1 MTPQANIETL
11 PLAAIET
18 QPLAA
23 IETTT
28 ETLPPPASSKGAS
41 GKPSGKRIDA
51 LLATRWGRLLVPSLS
66 DFLFVALIAWLF
78 MSSGAH
84 GWQSL
89 LADADAGWHIRTGE
103 YILDHHQVPH
113 HDLYSFSKPGAPWYA
128 WEWLT
133 DIIDGFLFRWA
144 GLKGIVLAAGAL
156 IALFATTLMRRVVDA
171 GAHLFVAL
179 LVTLFSVGA
188 ASMHFLARPHLFT
201 LLLLSIS
208 MGIIEADR
216 RGGNRAR
223 IWWLV
228 PIALVWTNLHGGFL
242 VLIVLLGLAAIGS
255 AAEAWIAKPRGGRPD
270 WAPAL
275 RWAGLAAA
283 CGAVSFIN
291 PYGWELHKHVIQ
303 YLRSDWIRK
312 VVQEFQSPSFRDEN
326 MLQFEALLFIGLIT
340 AGARLRRGLVI
351 DGLWILALGYMS
363 LSSVRHVPIFVTVAG
378 PMIAVEMTS
387 WWKSWVGASPKQ
399 SALGILNQMGRDI
412 VPGFQRFT
420 IWMVVAVAALA
431 MSGSAI
437 AWPQDF
443 PALVFPTAMV
453 HAHEQEILQSRVLTT
468 DQWGD
473 YLIFLHPEHKVFVD
487 GRSDFYGPEIGDQ
500 FLQVMRGMP
509 GWEKVIEKYRFNLA
523 LLPVDTAAAQ
533 LLKQR
538 PEWRVVADDGK
549 QILLV
554 LRKTEVGSTS
564 QVGVTGTELRF

>member
-1 MTPQANIETL
+1 MTPQSTIET
-11 PLAAIET
+11 PPPAAIG
-18 QPLAA
+18 
-23 IETTT
+23 
-28 ETLPPPASSKGAS
+28 TLPPPVSAEEASRKRSS
-41 GKPSGKRIDA
+41 KRIDA
-51 LLATRWGRLLVPSLS
+51 LLAHRWGRLLVPSLS
-66 DFLFVALIAWLF
+66 DFLFVALIVWLF

-89 LADADAGWHIRTGE
+89 LADADVGWHIRTGE

-133 DIIDGFLFRWA
+133 DIIDGLLFRWA

-156 IALFATTLMRRVVDA
+156 IALFATTLMRRIADA

-179 LVTLFSVGA
+179 LVTLLSVGS
-188 ASMHFLARPHLFT
+188 ASMHFLARPHIFT

-216 RGGNRAR
+216 RGANPAR

-242 VLIVLLGLAAIGS
+242 VLIGLLGLAAIGA
-255 AAEAWIAKPRGGRPD
+255 AAEAWLEKPRGGRMD
-270 WAPAL
+270 CAAAL
-275 RWAGLAAA
+275 RWAKVAAA
-283 CGAVSFIN
+283 CGAASFIN
-291 PYGWELHKHVIQ
+291 PYGWELHRHVIE

-312 VVQEFQSPSFRDEN
+312 VVQEFQSPSFRNEN

-340 AGARLRRGLVI
+340 AGARLRRGQVI
-351 DGLWILALGYMS
+351 DGLWILCLGYMA

-378 PMIAVEMTS
+378 PMIAVEMTY
-387 WWKSWVGASPKQ
+387 WWRAWVGTSPSQ

-412 VPGFQRFT
+412 LPGFQRYT
-420 IWMVVAVAALA
+420 IWMAVAVGLLAL
-431 MSGSAI
+431 SGSAI
-437 AWPQDF
+437 AWPMDF
-443 PALVFPTAMV
+443 PSLVFPTAMV
-453 HAHEQEILQSRVLTT
+453 HAHEQEILQARVLTT

-473 YLIFLHPEHKVFVD
+473 YLIFLHPEQKVFVD
-487 GRSDFYGPEIGDQ
+487 GRSDFYGPAIGDQ
-500 FLQVMRGMP
+500 FLDVMRGMP
-509 GWEKVIEKYRFNLA
+509 GWEKVIEKYRFDLA
-523 LLPVDTAAAQ
+523 LIPVDTAAAQ

-549 QILLV
+549 EILLA
-554 LRKTEVGSTS
+554 LRKTEAQRSG
-564 QVGVTGTELRF
+564 Q

>member
-1 MTPQANIETL
+1 MTPPTTAETTAETTVVTKIDATIETTIETL
-11 PLAAIET
+11 PPAA
-18 QPLAA
+18 LGKD
-23 IETTT
+23 
-28 ETLPPPASSKGAS
+28 ASRKRSS
-41 GKPSGKRIDA
+41 KRIDA

-66 DFLFVALIAWLF
+66 DFLFIALIAWLF
-78 MSSGAH
+78 MSSGPH

-89 LADADAGWHIRTGE
+89 LADADVGWHIRTGE
-103 YILDHHQVPH
+103 YILNHHQVPH

-128 WEWLT
+128 WEWLS
-133 DIIDGFLFRWA
+133 DVIDGLLFRWA

-156 IALFATTLMRRVVDA
+156 IALFATTLMRRIVDA

-188 ASMHFLARPHLFT
+188 ASMHFLARPHIFT

-208 MGIIEADR
+208 MWIIEADR
-216 RGGNRAR
+216 RGANPAR
-223 IWWLV
+223 IWWLA
-228 PIALVWTNLHGGFL
+228 PITLVWTNLHGGFL
-242 VLIVLLGLAAIGS
+242 VLIGLLGLAAIGA
-255 AAEAWIAKPRGGRPD
+255 AAEAWLEKPRGGRPD

-283 CGAVSFIN
+283 CGAASFVN
-291 PYGWELHKHVIQ
+291 PYGWELHRHVIQ

-340 AGARLRRGLVI
+340 AGARFRRGQVI
-351 DGLWILALGYMS
+351 DGLWIVCLGYMS
-363 LSSVRHVPIFVTVAG
+363 LSSVRHVPIFVTVAA
-378 PMIAVEMTS
+378 PMIAVEMTY
-387 WWKSWVGASPKQ
+387 WWKAWVGDSSQQ

-412 VPGFQRFT
+412 VAGFQRFT
-420 IWMVVAVAALA
+420 IWMAVAVAALA
-431 MSGSAI
+431 MSGSAV

-443 PALVFPTAMV
+443 PSLVFPTAMV
-453 HAHEQEILQSRVLTT
+453 HAHEQEILQARVLTT
-468 DQWGD
+468 DQWAD
-473 YLIFLHPEHKVFVD
+473 YLIYLHPEQKVFMD

-509 GWEKVIEKYRFNLA
+509 GWEKVIQKYRFNLA
-523 LLPVDTAAAQ
+523 LIPVDTAIAQ

-549 QILLV
+549 EILLV
-554 LRKTEVGSTS
+554 LRKKDARGA
-564 QVGVTGTELRF
+564 

>member
-1 MTPQANIETL
+1 MTPPST
-11 PLAAIET
+11 
-18 QPLAA
+18 
-23 IETTT
+23 IETTIGK
-28 ETLPPPASSKGAS
+28 LPPSASLQDG
-41 GKPSGKRIDA
+41 SGKRSAKRMDA
-51 LLATRWGRLLVPSLS
+51 LLAHRWGRLLIPSLS
-66 DFLFVALIAWLF
+66 DFLFIALIAWLF

-89 LADADAGWHIRTGE
+89 LADADVGWHIRTGE

-133 DIIDGFLFRWA
+133 DIIDGLLYRWA

-156 IALFATTLMRRVVDA
+156 IALFATTLMRRIVDA
-171 GAHLFVAL
+171 GAHLFAAL

-188 ASMHFLARPHLFT
+188 ASMHFLARPHIFT

-208 MGIIEADR
+208 MAIIEAGR
-216 RGGNRAR
+216 RGANPAR

-228 PIALVWTNLHGGFL
+228 AITLVWTNLHGGFL
-242 VLIVLLGLAAIGS
+242 VLIGLLGLAAIGA
-255 AAEAWIAKPRGGRPD
+255 AAEAWLQRPRGGHPD

-275 RWAGLAAA
+275 RWAGVAAA
-283 CGAVSFIN
+283 CGAVSFVN
-291 PYGWELHKHVIQ
+291 PYGWELHRHVIQ

-326 MLQFEALLFIGLIT
+326 MLQFEALLFLGLIT
-340 AGARLRRGLVI
+340 AGARLRRGQVI

-378 PMIAVEMTS
+378 PMIAVEMTY
-387 WWKSWVGASPKQ
+387 WWRAWVANSSKQ

-420 IWMVVAVAALA
+420 IWMVVAVALLA
-431 MSGSAI
+431 ASGSAI
-437 AWPQDF
+437 TWPQDF
-443 PALVFPTAMV
+443 PSLLFPTAMV
-453 HAHEQEILQSRVLTT
+453 HTHQQEILQGRVLTT
-468 DQWGD
+468 DQWAD
-473 YLIFLHPEHKVFVD
+473 YLIYLHPEQKVFVD
-487 GRSDFYGPEIGDQ
+487 GRSDFYGPEIGEQ

-509 GWEKVIEKYRFNLA
+509 GWEKVMEKYRFNLA
-523 LLPVDTAAAQ
+523 LIPVDTAAAQ

-549 QILLV
+549 TILLV
-554 LRKTEVGSTS
+554 LRKTEP
-564 QVGVTGTELRF
+564 QGT

>member
-1 MTPQANIETL
+1 MTPPSTIDT
-11 PLAAIET
+11 PRPAAIDTPRPTAVE
-18 QPLAA
+18 
-23 IETTT
+23 I
-28 ETLPPPASSKGAS
+28 LPAPASAKDASRKGSA
-41 GKPSGKRIDA
+41 KALDA
-51 LLATRWGRLLVPSLS
+51 LLAHRWGRLLVPSLS
-66 DFLFVALIAWLF
+66 DFLFIALIVWLF
-78 MSSGAH
+78 MSSSGAH

-89 LADADAGWHIRTGE
+89 LADADVGWHIRTGE
-103 YILDHHQVPH
+103 YILDHHRVPH

-133 DIIDGFLFRWA
+133 DIIDGLLFRWA

-156 IALFATTLMRRVVDA
+156 IALFATTLMRRIVDA

-179 LVTLFSVGA
+179 LVTLFSVGS

-216 RGGNRAR
+216 RGANPAR
-223 IWWLV
+223 IWWLA

-242 VLIVLLGLAAIGS
+242 VLIGLLGLAAIGA
-255 AAEAWIAKPRGGRPD
+255 AAEAWAQARMGRPYGGHPD

-283 CGAVSFIN
+283 CGAVTFVN
-291 PYGWELHKHVIQ
+291 PYGWELHRHLIQ

-312 VVQEFQSPSFRDEN
+312 VVQEFQSPSFRNEN
-326 MLQFEALLFIGLIT
+326 MLQFEVLLFIGLIT
-340 AGARLRRGLVI
+340 AGARLRRGQVI
-351 DGLWILALGYMS
+351 DGLWILALAYMS

-378 PMIAVEMTS
+378 PMIAVEMTY
-387 WWKSWVGASPKQ
+387 WWKAWVSGSTAK
-399 SALGILNQMGRDI
+399 SALGILDQMGRDI

-431 MSGSAI
+431 LSGSAV

-443 PALVFPTAMV
+443 PSLVFPTAMV
-453 HAHEQEILQSRVLTT
+453 HAHEQEILKARVLTT
-468 DQWGD
+468 DQWAD
-473 YLIFLHPEHKVFVD
+473 YLIFLHPEQKVFVD

-500 FLQVMRGMP
+500 FLDVMRGMP
-509 GWEKVIEKYRFNLA
+509 GWEKVIQKYRFNLA
-523 LLPVDTAAAQ
+523 LIPVDTAAAQ

-554 LRKTEVGSTS
+554 LRQTEAR
-564 QVGVTGTELRF
+564 GT

>member
-1 MTPQANIETL
+1 MTPPSTLET
-11 PLAAIET
+11 PPPAAIET
-18 QPLAA
+18 
-23 IETTT
+23 
-28 ETLPPPASSKGAS
+28 PPPASVPAS
-41 GKPSGKRIDA
+41 VKNASRNCSGKRIHA

-89 LADADAGWHIRTGE
+89 LADADVGWHIRTGE
-103 YILDHHQVPH
+103 YILNHHQVPH

-133 DIIDGFLFRWA
+133 DVIDGLLFRWA

-156 IALFATTLMRRVVDA
+156 IALFATTLMRRIVDA

-179 LVTLFSVGA
+179 LVTLFSVGS
-188 ASMHFLARPHLFT
+188 ASMHFLARPHIFT

-208 MGIIEADR
+208 MGIVEADR
-216 RGGNRAR
+216 RGANRAR

-228 PIALVWTNLHGGFL
+228 PIALAWTNLHGGFL
-242 VLIVLLGLAAIGS
+242 VLIGLLGLAAIGA
-255 AAEAWIAKPRGGRPD
+255 AAEAWLKRAPGGHPD

-340 AGARLRRGLVI
+340 AGARLRRGKVI
-351 DGLWILALGYMS
+351 DGLWILVLGYMS
-363 LSSVRHVPIFVTVAG
+363 LSSVRHVPIFVTVVG
-378 PMIAVEMTS
+378 PMIAVEMTY
-387 WWKSWVGASPKQ
+387 WWKTWVGDSSKQ
-399 SALGILNQMGRDI
+399 SALGILNQMGGDI

-437 AWPQDF
+437 AWPRDF
-443 PALVFPTAMV
+443 PSLVFPTAMV
-453 HAHEQEILQSRVLTT
+453 HAHEQEILQARVLTT
-468 DQWGD
+468 DQWAD
-473 YLIFLHPEHKVFVD
+473 YLIYLHPEHKVFVD
-487 GRSDFYGPEIGDQ
+487 GRSDFYGPEVGDQ
-500 FLQVMRGMP
+500 FLLVMRGMP

-523 LLPVDTAAAQ
+523 LVPVDTAVAQ
-533 LLKQR
+533 LLKQS
-538 PEWRVVADDGK
+538 PEWRVEADDGK
-549 QILLV
+549 EILLV
-554 LRKTEVGSTS
+554 LRKTDARNAS
-564 QVGVTGTELRF
+564 QMGVSGAELRF